1 MVNSLEP
8 DSLDWSERYA
18 QTFSRVLL
26 LDIYSSLLSR
36 STELRARACTRFLT
50 TLAWNWQEVG
60 QVVVTLDTSKN
71 MTSEASLATRL
82 TSERSPREHAYS
94 AHTTSPGPW
103 DDTRVTFPHQ
113 SCLTASTL
121 PSSTT
126 PRLSTGSPLRTM
138 NSPGEYL

>member
-1 MVNSLEP
+1 M
-8 DSLDWSERYA
+8 
-18 QTFSRVLL
+18 
-26 LDIYSSLLSR
+26 DICSSLLSR

-103 DDTRVTFPHQ
+103 DDMSVTFPHQ